1 MQCVCEKFS
10 APIESF
16 DQAVE
21 RCRHWREI
29 ATTLERLHVDSKK
42 WMAVAQCLV
51 CGRLWAEEGAPFG
64 EGHGGGPDC
73 YYRIDTDDPMGWLAG
88 AKRDVSAMARA
99 Q

>member
-1 MQCVCEKFS
+1 
-10 APIESF
+10 
-16 DQAVE
+16 
-21 RCRHWREI
+21 
-29 ATTLERLHVDSKK
+29 
-42 WMAVAQCLV
+42 MAVAQCRV

-99 Q
+99 E